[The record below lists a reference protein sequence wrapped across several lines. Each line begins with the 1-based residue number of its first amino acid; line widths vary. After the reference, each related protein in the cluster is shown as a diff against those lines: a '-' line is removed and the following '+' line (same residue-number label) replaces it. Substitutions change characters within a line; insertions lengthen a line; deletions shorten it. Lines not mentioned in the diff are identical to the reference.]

1 MNIEDYVYETSVEE
15 LTKAHTVKQ
24 LRAMY
29 EELTGVDHFVKS
41 VKKQHVAEALKR
53 NVRARRRG
61 DAFANM

>member
-1 MNIEDYVYETSVEE
+1 MNIENYVYNASVEE

-29 EELTGVDHFVKS
+29 EELTGVDHFAKS
-41 VKKQHVAEALKR
+41 VAKKHVAEALKR

-61 DAFANM
+61 AAFASM